1 MASVQITSAINIE
14 LDQLLDGVAQLETT
28 DLEKFVEQV
37 ALILAQ
43 RKATR
48 LHQSESDLLE
58 QISQGIPDST
68 QQRYV
73 ELSAKLRDQTI
84 TPDEHQEFLALIDI
98 VEQADA
104 DRLQHLVELSRLRQ
118 VSLNDLM
125 NQLGIHPPAVHA

>member
-58 QISQGIPDST
+58 QISQGIADST

-73 ELSAKLRDQTI
+73 ELSTKLRDQTI

-98 VEQADA
+98 IEQADA
-104 DRLQHLVELSRLRQ
+104 NRLQHLVELSRLRQ
-118 VSLNDLM
+118 VSLDDLM
-125 NQLGIHPPAVHA
+125 NQLGIHPPIVHA

>member
-37 ALILAQ
+37 ASILAQ
-43 RKATR
+43 RKAAR
-48 LHQSESDLLE
+48 LHQSESALLK
-58 QISQGIPDST
+58 QIDQSIPDVA

-125 NQLGIHPPAVHA
+125 NHLGIHPPAVHA

>member
-28 DLEKFVEQV
+28 ELEKFVEQV
-37 ALILAQ
+37 ASILAQ
-43 RKATR
+43 RKATK
-48 LHQSESDLLE
+48 LHQSESDLLK
-58 QISQGIPDST
+58 QIDQSIPDVA

-73 ELSAKLRDQTI
+73 ELSAKLRGQMI

-98 VEQADA
+98 VEQTDA
-104 DRLQHLVELSRLRQ
+104 ERLQHLVELSQLRQ

-125 NQLGIHPPAVHA
+125 NQLGIHPPAVYA

>member
-73 ELSAKLRDQTI
+73 ELSNKLRDQTI
-84 TPDEHQEFLALIDI
+84 TPDEHISSQ
-98 VEQADA
+98 
-104 DRLQHLVELSRLRQ
+104 
-118 VSLNDLM
+118 
-125 NQLGIHPPAVHA
+125 